1 MPMPRL
7 DNQIILLAFVVVAG
21 LAVLLQAIIL
31 LAIFFAV
38 RKAVA
43 AFREET
49 ENLRSSIMPVIY
61 DTRDMLASTQGT
73 MSNMQSFLAD
83 AQAFLTSV
91 SPKVE
96 SVATNLVEISSTLRA
111 QTIEMQSSVMEMM
124 ERVHRQSNRVD
135 GMITE
140 FLNTVDRAGGIVTAA
155 VSRPVR
161 QVSGILRSAKAVV
174 ESLRGSRTLHQPAPS
189 FTSENRRV

>member
-1 MPMPRL
+1 MPKL
-7 DNQIILLAFVVVAG
+7 DNQIILLAFVVVTG

-43 AFREET
+43 CFREET
-49 ENLRSSIMPVIY
+49 ENLRTSIMPVIY

-73 MSNMQSFLAD
+73 MTNMQAFLAD
-83 AQAFLTSV
+83 AQAFLTRI
-91 SPKVE
+91 SPQVE
-96 SVATNLVEISSTLRA
+96 SVAGDLVEITNTLRT
-111 QTIEMQSSVMEMM
+111 QTAEMQSSAMEMM
-124 ERVHRQSNRVD
+124 ERVHRQSDRVD

-140 FLNTVDRAGGIVTAA
+140 FLNTVDRAGGFVAEA

-161 QVSGILRSAKAVV
+161 QISGILRSAKAVV
-174 ESLRGSRTLHQPAPS
+174 ESLRAHRTMRQPAQPL
-189 FTSENRRV
+189 TGDNRRF